1 MLIDFVKILQNV
13 STYRIKPIVNFL
25 GPKYSDP
32 SRLKFVSLSINLK
45 KVERNEKS
53 HSSEALEPTNPCSTL
68 KKRKT
73 EVLTRLLLP
82 PFTISLR
89 EKKQRSGTCQ
99 LHASHMLIYDNS
111 NPCVLLLYFRDT
123 FDTKKNSLRKS

>member
-1 MLIDFVKILQNV
+1 MFQRTDKTDRKFPCNEIF
-13 STYRIKPIVNFL
+13 
-25 GPKYSDP
+25 DP

-53 HSSEALEPTNPCSTL
+53 HSSDALEPTNPRSTL

-73 EVLTRLLLP
+73 EALTRLLLP

-89 EKKQRSGTCQ
+89 EKKATFWNLPTSCFS
-99 LHASHMLIYDNS
+99 HANLQ
-111 NPCVLLLYFRDT
+111 
-123 FDTKKNSLRKS
+123 